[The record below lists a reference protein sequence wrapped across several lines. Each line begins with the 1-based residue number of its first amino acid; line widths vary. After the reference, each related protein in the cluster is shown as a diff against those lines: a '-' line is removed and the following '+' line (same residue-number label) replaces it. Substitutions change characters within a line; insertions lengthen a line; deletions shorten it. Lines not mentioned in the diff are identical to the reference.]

1 LAYTKNPMVATYDT
15 SRVSLVGSPLQR
27 TGNPNKDYRLVNMF
41 VELYDS
47 PTQETKKAFIKSR
60 PGLSTTYTV
69 NSGTARGIFYWIVG
83 GIGYTFTVVADKV
96 YVNGVLLQTL
106 TTTTGQVGFTLF
118 VQGSGTVSLI
128 MLDGIKGYIFSSP
141 LSAGTE
147 IVSADFP
154 TPHVPFPIFMDAYLF
169 VAKAGTQDIYN
180 SNVDDPTLWTAGDY
194 ISAEMYPDTIKA
206 LTKNNNYIYAIGS
219 DSVEYFYDAAIATG
233 SPLQK
238 HDSAVQQ
245 FGTVAPYS
253 VVQTEKEVIFIGAT
267 GNGGNTVWTID
278 GFKEK
283 EIGIPMVKNAFLIE
297 GSALPNC
304 TAYCIRISGQKFYF
318 IRLTTRTLVYSFDT
332 KLWHEWSSG
341 ATGTL
346 PFVGEFAADGP
357 GGTAFMLN
365 KNGGSVY
372 TISESNYTDA
382 GTSFMCEVVTTK
394 IDLDTINRK
403 FASRLAIIGDI
414 PDGGGTENTFYVSWS
429 DDDYVTWS
437 AERALNYL
445 YDFPVIKQLGAF
457 RRRAFRIRYSLPHL
471 VRLEGIELDYNKGQ
485 Q

>member
-1 LAYTKNPMVATYDT
+1 MAYTKNPMVATYDT

-69 NSGTARGIFYWIVG
+69 NSGTARGIFYWIVAG
-83 GIGYTFTVVADKV
+83 VGYTFTVVADKV

-128 MLDGIKGYIFSSP
+128 LLDGVKGYIFSSP

-180 SNVDDPTLWTAGDY
+180 SNVDDPALWTAGDY

-297 GSALPNC
+297 GAALPNC

-365 KNGGSVY
+365 KNGASVY
-372 TISESNYTDA
+372 SISESNYTDA
-382 GTSFMCEVVTTK
+382 GTAFMCEVVTTK

-403 FASRLAIIGDI
+403 FASRLSIIGDV

-429 DDDYVTWS
+429 DDDYTTWS
-437 AERALNYL
+437 AERTLSYMN
-445 YDFPVIKQLGAF
+445 DFPVIKQLGAF